1 MSRPDSFAR
10 PPAWRQ
16 LGDPDAERS
25 PDAGRP
31 PAEGRAKAPRGR
43 ARSRRRRTRPLK
55 GLGSASGPDFRWPS
69 APVTP
74 GSARS
79 PRHSSVTE
87 LDGRPAPTRTRKR
100 AGKAGK
106 RTDRRRTDRSP
117 AQPPTA
123 DERRRLRAKAVR
135 LLALYV
141 GIFVLVIVVLGLLPN
156 RTVRPAPTPAPTVPP
171 LAAAWSVQ
179 PSQLRPDLEG
189 DAEIITTVDGS
200 MDGDQVVDAGSTWTV
215 LTGDAQDRRVAVHG
229 IAAATGRPLW
239 HKDLPNGI
247 CAGELIG
254 SRLVC
259 AASTETDPATRLG
272 TRWRISLLDPATGR
286 ETRGTDFTGW
296 LTLIHVDGDRVMLV
310 EQRQPAPHAVV
321 TGLDA
326 DLRQRWRI
334 DLRDR
339 PQHAGLFSHNRIYN
353 RSLPI
358 PPGPALDRPRIRK
371 VANRLT
377 ALWAGQSTA
386 FIDLRTGTLA
396 GMPRCSRLVDDG
408 KRLWCN
414 QGDLATSY
422 SYTMT
427 ELVHTE
433 LNTRLAFPGRDPR
446 AGDVTPPVFLRED
459 GRAMRVDP
467 DTGKTVGQLVNT
479 RNGSAFGL
487 VTSPRTSFVND
498 LTLVWDSSVVF
509 AVRAETGDEVWQQPT
524 TGLFDDPYE
533 WRGRILVASSTLLL
547 LDPATGE
554 TVKSYR
560 QLLGFDTVPLGDV
573 LVGAGPDV
581 VARLVDP

>member
-1 MSRPDSFAR
+1 MRD
-10 PPAWRQ
+10 
-16 LGDPDAERS
+16 LN
-25 PDAGRP
+25 
-31 PAEGRAKAPRGR
+31 RALSIVPIMVGLIVLVVVIALVWQVVGGG
-43 ARSRRRRTRPLK
+43 SGRTRP
-55 GLGSASGPDFRWPS
+55 GPTITRSTQASLGAVWK
-69 APVTP
+69 
-74 GSARS
+74 
-79 PRHSSVTE
+79 TE
-87 LDGRPAPTRTRKR
+87 P
-100 AGKAGK
+100 
-106 RTDRRRTDRSP
+106 
-117 AQPPTA
+117 
-123 DERRRLRAKAVR
+123 E
-135 LLALYV
+135 
-141 GIFVLVIVVLGLLPN
+141 
-156 RTVRPAPTPAPTVPP
+156 
-171 LAAAWSVQ
+171 
-179 PSQLRPDLEG
+179 QLRPDMIQPEFIG
-189 DAEIITTVDGS
+189 DADGTF
-200 MDGDQVVDAGSTWTV
+200 DDHRVIDAGATWVV
-215 LTGDAQDRRVAVHG
+215 LTGTRNDTDIWVHG
-229 IAAATGRPLW
+229 LDAATGQERWRHPL
-239 HKDLPNGI
+239 DSGL
-247 CAGELIG
+247 
-254 SRLVC
+254 C
-259 AASTETDPATRLG
+259 AADLLDGRLLCASAVDHDEATGLG
-272 TRWRISLLDPATGR
+272 TRWHLALLDVASGK
-286 ETRGTDFTGW
+286 ELRGTDWTGW
-296 LTLIHVDGDRVMLV
+296 LTFLHVRDNRVLLA
-310 EQRQPAPHAVV
+310 EQRLPAPHAVL

-326 DLRQRWRI
+326 ELKQTWQLDLI
-334 DLRDR
+334 NR
-339 PQHAGLFSHNRIYN
+339 PQHVGLFSDNRIYN
-353 RSLPI
+353 RKLPI
-358 PPGPALDRPRIRK
+358 PEGPAFDRPRIRHVGK
-371 VANRLT
+371 GLT
-377 ALWAGQSTA
+377 AVWIGQTTV
-386 FIDLRTGTLA
+386 FVDLAKGVLV

-509 AVRAETGDEVWQQPT
+509 AVRAETGDEVWQQPA

-560 QLLGFDTVPLGDV
+560 QSLGFDTVPLGDV